1 MSARG
6 QRPLRVAFDMDGVIA
21 DLKSALVR
29 QSAAL
34 FGEAAGAGQTGL
46 TKSRRRRLWN
56 SAQSTENF
64 WETLDETEPGGV
76 SRLAALVAERRWETI
91 FLTTRPE
98 TAGDGAQVQ
107 TQRWLAA
114 RGFPCPSVFV
124 VRRSRGVIAAALEL
138 DVVVDDRPE
147 NCLDV
152 VSDSTA
158 RAILTWRR
166 TADPP
171 GIVLNRGR
179 IDLVSR
185 FGESLDL
192 LTEMDVSRR
201 QPASRLSGFLHT
213 FRARL
218 VPAI

>member
-1 MSARG
+1 
-6 QRPLRVAFDMDGVIA
+6 
-21 DLKSALVR
+21 
-29 QSAAL
+29 
-34 FGEAAGAGQTGL
+34 
-46 TKSRRRRLWN
+46 
-56 SAQSTENF
+56 
-64 WETLDETEPGGV
+64 
-76 SRLAALVAERRWETI
+76 
-91 FLTTRPE
+91 
-98 TAGDGAQVQ
+98 
-107 TQRWLAA
+107 
-114 RGFPCPSVFV
+114 VFV